1 MRSFPKIEVTPGAYI
16 ALALAILILP
26 LRWLLAALAAGAVH
40 ELGHLLA
47 CQLCGGDIRSITI
60 APFGAKIL
68 AAPMEQ
74 WRTILCS
81 LAGPVFGLSLL
92 VLGKWFPRL
101 AICAGIQSVYNLL
114 PLYPL
119 DGGQAL
125 RRVSE
130 MLLPKRTARRFCALA
145 ELGCIG
151 AILLAGLYGSFILRL
166 GILPLLLAGLPVF
179 QKKTLQRNAE
189 SITIDLPKNSE
200 VRL

>member
-26 LRWLLAALAAGAVH
+26 LRWLMAALTAGAVH

-47 CQLCGGDIRSITI
+47 CQLCGGNIRSITI
-60 APFGAKIL
+60 APSGARIET
-68 AAPMEQ
+68 APMEQ
-74 WRTILCS
+74 GRALFCS
-81 LAGPVFGLSLL
+81 LAGPLLGLSLL
-92 VLGKWFPRL
+92 VPGKWFPRL

-114 PLYPL
+114 PLHPL

-125 RRVSE
+125 ERGAE
-130 MLLPKRTARRFCALA
+130 MLLPKRTARRFCTLT
-145 ELGCIG
+145 EFGCIG
-151 AILLAGLYGSFILRL
+151 AILLAGIYGSFILRL

-179 QKKTLQRNAE
+179 QKKTLQRRSE
-189 SITIDLPKNSE
+189 GITIDLPKNSE